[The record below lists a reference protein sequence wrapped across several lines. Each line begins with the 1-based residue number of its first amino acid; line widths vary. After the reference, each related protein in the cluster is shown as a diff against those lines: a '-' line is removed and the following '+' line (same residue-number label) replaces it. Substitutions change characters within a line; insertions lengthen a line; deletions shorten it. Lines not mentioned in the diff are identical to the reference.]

1 MLEKLFMQ
9 PAKTVVFKANSF
21 RNGRMNRNEDLSLLS
36 MELSCHIEIG
46 AHWYGDSF
54 EIPKIVVTASRVD
67 LKKLAYSILKTV
79 FGAEFKNFVQTD
91 GAGLV
96 RGFVIYAARPP
107 LYPIKNVKSF
117 SYKTSRAIKQY
128 PWYPWSQKCNPLL
141 ELPAVGI
148 CSPPDI
154 AETLTQAGKLDMS
167 IPHVVSINGYPS
179 GLIKLARLL
188 LDYANLK
195 NPPEQI
201 DLEVEGG
208 FRGVAPLS
216 YEIRFVRADNA

>member
-1 MLEKLFMQ
+1 M
-9 PAKTVVFKANSF
+9 
-21 RNGRMNRNEDLSLLS
+21 DLNCL
-36 MELSCHIEIG
+36 IEIG
-46 AHWYGDSF
+46 THWYGDSF
-54 EIPKIVVTASRVD
+54 EIPKIVVTASSINF
-67 LKKLAYSILKTV
+67 KKLAYSILKTV
-79 FGAEFKNFVQTD
+79 FGAEVKNFVKIH
-91 GAGLV
+91 AVGLV
-96 RGFVIYAARPP
+96 QGFTIYAARPP
-107 LYPIKNVKSF
+107 LYPIKEVKSF
-117 SYKTSRAIKQY
+117 SYKAPRAIKQY
-128 PWYPWSQKCNPLL
+128 PWYPWSQKCTPLL

-154 AETLTQAGKLDMS
+154 TETLTRAGKLDMS
-167 IPHVVSINGYPS
+167 LPHVISINGYPS

-216 YEIRFVRADNA
+216 YEIRFVRVDGV